1 MARIGKACKIV
12 SLESFVRIL
21 TFVVLAKAGKRSKT
35 SSLFK
40 VCSRRVVDTDPHR
53 SMERDLH
60 SGDDLLS
67 RSSHPGR
74 FPTTPAATPP
84 RPPSRIDQVLLPL
97 FLFVLS
103 FLIVGALIS
112 VAFGSSSEE
121 EEHLA
126 RRMKKKKKRGLDP
139 ARVTSF
145 LLVPFGAVDWGRE
158 EARECAVCL
167 VEFRS
172 DEDLRVLPGC
182 AHGYHAE
189 CIDPW
194 LIRHAT
200 CPLCRNDLASPPA
213 LSPGRHVIDA

>member
-1 MARIGKACKIV
+1 MDH
-12 SLESFVRIL
+12 S
-21 TFVVLAKAGKRSKT
+21 
-35 SSLFK
+35 
-40 VCSRRVVDTDPHR
+40 
-53 SMERDLH
+53 LH

-67 RSSHPGR
+67 GSSHPSR
-74 FPTTPAATPP
+74 FPPTTPP
-84 RPPSRIDQVLLPL
+84 RPPAYIDQVLLPL

-103 FLIVGALIS
+103 FLIVGAVIS
-112 VAFGSSSEE
+112 VAFGSSSEAE
-121 EEHLA
+121 ERLA

-158 EARECAVCL
+158 EAGECAVCL
-167 VEFRS
+167 VEFRC
-172 DEDLRVLPGC
+172 DDDLRVLPGC
-182 AHGYHAE
+182 GHGYHAT

-213 LSPGRHVIDA
+213 RSPGRHVIDA